1 MGRRRTTHL
10 TDSVSFDRAADYY
23 DRTRALPEPLMA
35 LLVPALVAEIP
46 KGERCLEI
54 GIGTGRIALPLV
66 RAGVAIAGVDI
77 SREMLRRLVIKAASS
92 QLQIAVADAAR
103 LPFREHSF
111 ASAIAAHV
119 FHLIP
124 NWAIAVE
131 ELLRVV
137 RPGGTILASRGG
149 GGRAGGWGRKVSRH
163 FFIEAGDPTWPPGID
178 RIEEFDAHMRTRGAG
193 VRALPELSVEGS
205 SSINTI
211 IANLEAGYFSGCW
224 SLDEPTRKQA
234 GAKTR
239 EWAHEEFGAL
249 DEARP
254 TSESSVW
261 RAYTVPSR

>member
-1 MGRRRTTHL
+1 
-10 TDSVSFDRAADYY
+10 
-23 DRTRALPEPLMA
+23 MA
-35 LLVPALVAEIP
+35 LLVPALLAEIP

-92 QLQIAVADAAR
+92 QLQIAVADATR

-119 FHLIP
+119 LHLIP

-178 RIEEFDAHMRTRGAG
+178 RIEELDAHMRTAARGCAHYPSSQSKARRASTQSSPTSRPATFRAAG
-193 VRALPELSVEGS
+193 AWTNRRVSKLGRRLGS
-205 SSINTI
+205 GRTKSSAPSTRP
-211 IANLEAGYFSGCW
+211 AQPRSHPSGA
-224 SLDEPTRKQA
+224 PTRCRA
-234 GAKTR
+234 GSGVPR
-239 EWAHEEFGAL
+239 E
-249 DEARP
+249 
-254 TSESSVW
+254 
-261 RAYTVPSR
+261 